1 MADGPPPPGWAVHT
15 SRSTNRQYYFN
26 PSTGESSYENPAR
39 RNQPSRPVSP
49 PMAAPAPDDYGISY
63 AADDSSAGDF
73 GGAGRVAVDSAA
85 AAVATAYDQVKDV
98 GRAARSQSE
107 LIYLRRF
114 QNWVKSVLIMAC
126 APRECNS
133 VLDLACGK
141 LGDLAKWREK
151 GVRRYVGIDIS
162 SESLANGAKRFSSDN
177 SGASMMTGRLVC
189 ADLGAVDLRCFP
201 ALAPGE
207 QFDCISIQFALHYLF
222 QSEARA
228 LTFFANIRD
237 RLRPGGVFLGT
248 IADSHALVRA
258 MREEHARQMRET
270 AVAPPE
276 DKDPFFWQR
285 EEREAEATG
294 EPGAKRPKT
303 EGQSHASAAG
313 PGGEDRGDASPDA
326 GKAGAATAAAAAAGG
341 KPSRKRPRSK
351 AASRADDGSVAAEG
365 TLEALAAKLAE
376 PRPHVER
383 RDPLYEAEGPARRA
397 GLDVDALRIGSDF
410 CHVTFPKSTIARSYA
425 GGGDPFG
432 MAYSFYLKE
441 AVEHVTEYLVPPQL
455 LERLARSVGLVPV
468 EGVGRVRAAEGDVPP
483 PPSDFAA
490 GGCNFHQF
498 FEAYGG
504 GQGDHGPHSG
514 SSASEAGVPPRDQYV
529 RLLER
534 MKVFDAGGT
543 FNDAQWRAAG
553 LYRVFAFR
561 RDDSISPTLPVPAP
575 RRTAPGKPLE
585 SATMLSR
592 HSVLVV
598 SPDGSCQGGGV
609 APLPPFEAETPQQ
622 RASRM
627 PASARKLPASS
638 PTDSAVAVA
647 GTSASAAPA
656 AAAAAAAASGAAGQE
671 EEDEEAE
678 AEAEAELAAPQD
690 ASQAAPLS
698 SLPPPSSSSAAAAV
712 GGTDPTSRGSA
723 PALPALPSSLP
734 PAVPSAPASLQQEG
748 AVVTSAASFAGP
760 AQAAAAS
767 STQLPAAAEPAL
779 PPLPAP
785 TAEVAAAPFEE
796 PAAAASTTT
805 SSATTATPAQDS
817 PGASHAALAPA
828 ADPAASHPSPAA
840 PEDPAFSAAEDSNL
854 GEGGVE
860 GADFAAPL
868 DGGAPFEEPALPAA
882 AAGAQAAA
890 FGDIALA
897 GDTQD
902 EPLFSYAGGDDE
914 DELE

>member
-1 MADGPPPPGWAVHT
+1 MHT
-15 SRSTNRQYYFN
+15 SRSTNKQYYFN
-26 PSTGESSYENPAR
+26 SATGESSYENPSR
-39 RNQPSRPVSP
+39 RDQPSRPVSP
-49 PMAAPAPDDYGISY
+49 PMAAYAAEDYGISY
-63 AADDSSAGDF
+63 AAEDNSSSG
-73 GGAGRVAVDSAA
+73 GGEGAGRVAVDSAA

-107 LIYLRRF
+107 LIYFRRF

-151 GVRRYVGIDIS
+151 GVRRYVGMDIS
-162 SESLANGAKRFSSDN
+162 SESLANGARRFSSDN

-201 ALAPGE
+201 ALAPDE

-237 RLRPGGVFLGT
+237 RLKPGGVFLGT

-258 MREEHARQMRET
+258 MREEHAKQMRET

-276 DKDPFFWQR
+276 DKDPFFWQK
-285 EEREAEATG
+285 EERELDSAG

-303 EGQSHASAAG
+303 ENQQHASARGATRDAADDGNADPAARKAATPSASSSSSSSAAG
-313 PGGEDRGDASPDA
+313 SAGG
-326 GKAGAATAAAAAAGG
+326 GKAS
-341 KPSRKRPRSK
+341 KKRPRSK
-351 AASRADDGSVAAEG
+351 AASRDDDGSVAAEG

-376 PRPHVER
+376 PRPVIER
-383 RDPLYEAEGPARRA
+383 QDPKYEAEGPVRRA
-397 GLDVDALRIGSDF
+397 GLDADALRIGSDF
-410 CHVTFPKSTIARSYA
+410 CHVTFPKSTVARSYA
-425 GGGDPFG
+425 AGADPFG

-468 EGVGRVRAAEGDVPP
+468 EGVGRVHAGEGDVPP
-483 PPSDFAA
+483 TPSDFAA

-504 GQGDHGPHSG
+504 RQGDPGAPSR
-514 SSASEAGVPPRDQYV
+514 ASVGGAGVPPRDHYV

-543 FNDAQWRAAG
+543 FNDAQWRAAS

-561 RDDSISPTLPVPAP
+561 REASVSPTLPVPAP
-575 RRTAPGKPLE
+575 RRPSPGKPLE

-609 APLPPFEAETPQQ
+609 APLPPFEEETAEQ

-627 PASARKLPASS
+627 PAGAKKPAATLPADTLFPNHGDDALAAAAVGKPAASS
-638 PTDSAVAVA
+638 NQEGLPPTPKTSPSSASPSTASAAATLPPLGSAVGLPSLPA
-647 GTSASAAPA
+647 GLPLTASAAPA
-656 AAAAAAAASGAAGQE
+656 PSSQGTAADHSAQAATTGAATSLT
-671 EEDEEAE
+671 A
-678 AEAEAELAAPQD
+678 
-690 ASQAAPLS
+690 AAPL
-698 SLPPPSSSSAAAAV
+698 PKSAEM
-712 GGTDPTSRGSA
+712 A
-723 PALPALPSSLP
+723 PVPAP
-734 PAVPSAPASLQQEG
+734 V
-748 AVVTSAASFAGP
+748 
-760 AQAAAAS
+760 
-767 STQLPAAAEPAL
+767 PAAEAG
-779 PPLPAP
+779 
-785 TAEVAAAPFEE
+785 AAPFEE
-796 PAAAASTTT
+796 PAALQGFAA
-805 SSATTATPAQDS
+805 AAGEKAAAAAPDS
-817 PGASHAALAPA
+817 ALAIAEPG
-828 ADPAASHPSPAA
+828 
-840 PEDPAFSAAEDSNL
+840 FSAADESAL
-854 GEGGVE
+854 G
-860 GADFAAPL
+860 
-868 DGGAPFEEPALPAA
+868 DGGAGAADIGTPLDAGAHFQEPALPAVA
-882 AAGAQAAA
+882 SAQGAA

-897 GDTQD
+897 DDAQD
-902 EPLFSYAGGDDE
+902 EPLFSYAGGDDD